1 MTSFCKETRTM
12 RAKHSIYQRQNRVNR
27 EEKQSL
33 NDVSMKWKIFKI
45 GKFFWVARL
54 KWLSS

>member
-1 MTSFCKETRTM
+1 M

-27 EEKQSL
+27 EERQRL
-33 NDVSMKWKIFKI
+33 NGVSTEWKIVKI
-45 GKFFWVARL
+45 GKFFWVSRL